1 MAQPAYQP
9 PSKASSPESNEAQ
22 NQAVRDLCPSCGL
35 CCNGVLF
42 ATVRLSAEE
51 AVPALEK
58 QGAIWESS
66 PAGKAFLQPCPAFR
80 GSHCAIYSERPL
92 KCREFHC
99 GLLAAVAQGQMTLA
113 RAQAEIRETQRQVAR
128 IEAWL
133 AQLGHPGSGQSLSRR
148 CRQCLAAPHDNAD
161 ETVEMRAEL
170 MLAVRALVQRLS
182 SLYYNDSDKHTY

>member
-1 MAQPAYQP
+1 MAQPANKP
-9 PSKASSPESNEAQ
+9 PLGDSPPESNEAWS
-22 NQAVRDLCPSCGL
+22 QAIRDLCPGCGL

-42 ATVRLSAEE
+42 ATVRLGAEE
-51 AVPALEK
+51 VIPALESLNTR
-58 QGAIWESS
+58 WESS
-66 PAGKAFLQPCPAFR
+66 PDGKAFLQPCPAFR
-80 GSHCAIYSERPL
+80 GQHCAIYSERPL

-148 CRQCLAAPHDNAD
+148 CRQCLAAAHDNSD
-161 ETVEMRAEL
+161 EAVEIRAEL

-182 SLYYNDSDKHTY
+182 SLFYNDTDKYT